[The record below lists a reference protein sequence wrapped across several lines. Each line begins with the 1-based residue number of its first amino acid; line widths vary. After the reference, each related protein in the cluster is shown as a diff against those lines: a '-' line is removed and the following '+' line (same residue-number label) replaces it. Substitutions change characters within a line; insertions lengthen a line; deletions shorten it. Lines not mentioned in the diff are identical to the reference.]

1 MRPPALAVVA
11 LLALSG
17 CLGLFDDRPDYEA
30 ARQAVEDAAAS
41 SLVLEHDHHD
51 PSLHSGA
58 HNLELVGYH
67 NGVDDSGNATAIPAG
82 GYFTELAVGD
92 RYVYLAAA
100 STGGLQDGAG
110 ALGGFSILDTT
121 DPSDPYLVGRYDG
134 PTASD
139 IEVNADETLAFFG
152 TQRNSVEEAIGILEG
167 TQDPTAALPRG
178 IHVVDISDKRLPS
191 LESFVP
197 LPYNGIHTLEYV
209 QHPQTNGE
217 YLIAS
222 TYDLHTNTV
231 PSSTG
236 SAANS
241 GFPDGVNPATQRMVV
256 FEIQENPTGTPR
268 VDLVPV
274 SQYQIPEEAPDGY
287 YFMPHDTSV
296 TLHPDGRVLLL
307 VAYWD
312 KGVRI
317 LDFSDPAEL
326 TELSGYTDFT
336 PSDFGNI
343 HQVRSFPEPIDG
355 RHVTVAEPEII
366 DAGDETGQMTFI
378 DTTDPAAPTKIS
390 HWTLPGD
397 DLFVRGLD
405 FSPHNFDLW
414 DGKVALAHY
423 HAGVWVL
430 DVSDAENLEDPKH
443 VAYYIPS
450 MPRDDA
456 PKITPNAWSAFW
468 RDGLVFA
475 TDESTGLHILDY
487 TGP

>member
-1 MRPPALAVVA
+1 MRTLAVAAVA

-17 CLGLFDDRPDYEA
+17 CLGLFDDRPDYDAAEKAVTEA
-30 ARQAVEDAAAS
+30 AEAS
-41 SLVLEHDHHD
+41 LTLEHDHFD
-51 PSLHSGA
+51 PALHGGA

-67 NGVDDSGNATAIPAG
+67 NGVDDSGNASAIPAG
-82 GYFTELAVGD
+82 GYFTELALGE
-92 RYVYLAAA
+92 RYVYMAGA
-100 STGGLQDGAG
+100 STGGFQDGAG
-110 ALGGFSILDTT
+110 ALGGFSIISAE
-121 DPSDPYLVGRYDG
+121 DPTDPYLVGRYDG
-134 PTASD
+134 PTGSD

-152 TQRNSVEEAIGILEG
+152 TQRNTIEEVLGVLAG

-178 IHVVDISDKRLPS
+178 IHVVDISDKRLPT

-197 LPYNGIHTLEYV
+197 LPYNGIHTVDYV
-209 QHPQTNGE
+209 QHPLTGAE
-217 YLIAS
+217 YLVAC
-222 TYDLHTNTV
+222 TYDFYGNTV

-241 GFPDGVNPATQRMVV
+241 GFPDGVNPLTQRVIV
-256 FEIQENPTGTPR
+256 FEIQENPIGTPR
-268 VDLVPV
+268 IDLVPV
-274 SQYQIPEEAPDGY
+274 SQYQIPEEAPDGH

-296 TLHPDGRVLLL
+296 AMHPDGRPLLL

-317 LDFSDPAEL
+317 LDFSDPAQL
-326 TELSGYTDFT
+326 TELSGYTDYT

-343 HQVRSFPEPIDG
+343 HQVKAFPELIDG

-378 DTTDPAAPTKIS
+378 DTTDPEAPTKIS
-390 HWTLPGD
+390 HWTLPSEE
-397 DLFVRGLD
+397 LFVRSLD

-423 HAGVWVL
+423 HAGVWVI

-468 RDGLVFA
+468 RDGHIYA
-475 TDESTGLHILDY
+475 TDESSGLHILEY